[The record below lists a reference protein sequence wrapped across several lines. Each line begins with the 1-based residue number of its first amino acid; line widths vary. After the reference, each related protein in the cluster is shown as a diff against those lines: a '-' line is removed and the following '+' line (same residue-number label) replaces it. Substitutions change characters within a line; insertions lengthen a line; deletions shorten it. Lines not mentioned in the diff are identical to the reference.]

1 MTEAQNQLIES
12 LRPEA
17 KEFVEKIMK
26 DPIKTTKDNYG
37 KVLAFVS
44 GLGRN
49 NAMYFLA
56 AMVRE
61 GYPKTT
67 AMQISQLI

>member
-1 MTEAQNQLIES
+1 MTEAQSKAIDS

-17 KEFVEKIMK
+17 KEFVESIMK
-26 DPIKTTKDNYG
+26 DKFKTTKDNYG

-44 GLGRN
+44 PLGKN
-49 NAMYFLA
+49 GAMYFLA

-61 GYPKTT
+61 GYPKDT
-67 AMQISQLI
+67 AVQISQML